1 LLEWGIWIVVG
12 LVAWTSVSV
21 AVSMFIGAL
30 AALGA
35 RPDATLQ
42 DRRIRAVLTAMEPPD
57 AGSES
62 HATGLP
68 GAPAESEDFAPPA
81 ERPRKRVLIVDDDPA
96 LRLLVRTT
104 LGADEFQVEEASSAE
119 QASALARFWRPDI
132 VVLDVGLPG
141 LSGLEWCSE
150 LKRSGLVEANVILLT
165 GADTTVEAARAAG
178 ADALLRK
185 PFSPLDLIGLIDRHA
200 IRITLPEAGPREQ
213 DAGEQLLVYA
223 RDLNCLLQVEREQ
236 RRLLQ
241 VAYRQTVAALANAL
255 EAKDPATGTHSLRVQ
270 RYALALTDAV
280 DRSLLDDP
288 SVEYGYLLHDVGK
301 IGIPGDVLNKPGPLS
316 EHERRLMQ
324 RHPQLGAEILR
335 EITLLEGEGM
345 GVVRSH
351 HERWDGNGYPD
362 GLARDEIPLGARIFA
377 VADAIDA
384 ITSDRPYRRAQP
396 WQSAVSELQ
405 ACRNSQ
411 FDPRIVDVFA
421 ACEPRFRRLHDELAA
436 AA

>member
-1 LLEWGIWIVVG
+1 LEEWGIWIAVG
-12 LVAWTSVSV
+12 LVAWTSASV
-21 AVSMFIGAL
+21 VASMLVGAL
-30 AALGA
+30 AAARSGA
-35 RPDATLQ
+35 TSQHFRV
-42 DRRIRAVLTAMEPPD
+42 RALLTEPPPPEL
-57 AGSES
+57 ALES
-62 HATGLP
+62 RASNSTGIP
-68 GAPAESEDFAPPA
+68 PESDDVASPTD
-81 ERPRKRVLIVDDDPA
+81 RPRKRVLIVDDDSA

-104 LGADEFQVEEASSAE
+104 LGADEFMVEEASSAE

-132 VVLDVGLPG
+132 VVLDIGLPG

-150 LKRSGLVEANVILLT
+150 LKRSGPVTPNVILLT
-165 GADTTVEAARAAG
+165 GADTSVEAAHAAG

-200 IRITLPEAGPREQ
+200 IRITLPEAGAREEV
-213 DAGEQLLVYA
+213 AGEQLLVYA

-316 EHERRLMQ
+316 EHERALMQ
-324 RHPQLGAEILR
+324 LHPQLGAEILR

-345 GVVRSH
+345 RVVRSH

-396 WQSAVSELQ
+396 WPSAVSELQ

-421 ACEPRFRRLHDELAA
+421 ACEPRFRRLHYELAA